1 MHYGVCIGLDD
12 SEKIRIA
19 AESNFDYVE
28 CGFGTLA
35 KCSDEEFELYKNVLQ
50 ENNIKAE
57 AANGFLPGELKV
69 CGENVDCAAL
79 SAYIEKGMLR
89 GSQIGLETV
98 VFGSGGARSLP
109 DGWDY
114 AKGFLQIAEFLRNI
128 AGPIAEKYGVRIVME
143 PLRRKECNIINTVKE
158 GVMLAACSGR
168 ENVGG
173 LADLFHMV
181 EEGDTNEDIKD
192 LKGSLWH
199 AHISNPVSRAK
210 CNRIYPLGEN
220 EFDYKSFIEAL
231 EYAGCMRCS
240 VEAGCFD
247 FEKEAP
253 VAAQLLKNLL

>member
-1 MHYGVCIGLDD
+1 MRYGVCIGLDNSD
-12 SEKIRIA
+12 KIKIA
-19 AESNFDYVE
+19 AGCGFDYIE

-35 KCSDEEFELYKNVLQ
+35 KCSDEEFELYKNVLN
-50 ENNIKAE
+50 ENNIKVD

-69 CGENVDCAAL
+69 CGDKVDCDAL
-79 SAYIEKGMLR
+79 AAYIEKGMKR
-89 GSQIGLETV
+89 GAEIGLQTV

-109 DGWDY
+109 EGWAY
-114 AKGFLQIAEFLRNI
+114 SEGFLQLAEFLRDI
-128 AGPIAEKYGVRIVME
+128 AGPIAQKYGVRIVME

-181 EEGDTNEDIKD
+181 EEGDLNEDIKA

-199 AHISNPVSRAK
+199 AHISNPAK
-210 CNRIYPLGEN
+210 RENANRIYPLSIN
-220 EFDYKSFIEAL
+220 EFDYKAFIDAL
-231 EYAGCMRCS
+231 EYAGCERCS
-240 VEAGCFD
+240 IEAACFD

-253 VAAQLLKNLL
+253 VAAQLLKNI

>member
-1 MHYGVCIGLDD
+1 MRYGVCIGLDSSD
-12 SEKIRIA
+12 KIRIA
-19 AESNFDYVE
+19 AESGFDYIE

-35 KCSDEEFELYKNVLQ
+35 KCSDEEFELYKNVLS
-50 ENNIKAE
+50 ENNIKVE

-69 CGENVDCAAL
+69 CGENVDTDALCA
-79 SAYIEKGMLR
+79 YVEKGMLR

-98 VFGSGGARSLP
+98 VFGSGGARCLP
-109 DGWDY
+109 DCWDY
-114 AKGFLQIAEFLRNI
+114 TKGFLQLADFLRDI

-181 EEGDTNEDIKD
+181 EEGDTNEDLKD
-192 LKGSLWH
+192 IKGSLWH
-199 AHISNPVSRAK
+199 AHISNPVKRANA
-210 CNRIYPLGEN
+210 NRIYPLGDN
-220 EFDYKSFIEAL
+220 EFDYKAFIDALDHAGCTRCSIEA
-231 EYAGCMRCS
+231 S
-240 VEAGCFD
+240 CFD

-253 VAAQLLKNLL
+253 VAAKLLKSI

>member
-1 MHYGVCIGLDD
+1 MRYGVCIGLDNCD
-12 SEKIRIA
+12 KVRIA
-19 AESNFDYVE
+19 ADSGFDYIE

-35 KCSDEEFELYKNVLQ
+35 RCSDEEFELYKKVLD
-50 ENNIKAE
+50 EKNIRVE

-69 CGENVDCAAL
+69 CGENVDSEAL
-79 SAYIEKGMLR
+79 CAYIEKGMQR
-89 GSQIGLETV
+89 GHQIGLKTV

-114 AKGFLQIAEFLRNI
+114 RDGFLQLAEFLRDI
-128 AGPIAEKYGVRIVME
+128 AGPIAAKYGIRIVME

-158 GVMLAACSGR
+158 GVMLAACSER

-199 AHISNPVSRAK
+199 AHISNPVKRENA
-210 CNRIYPLGEN
+210 NRIYPLGEN

-231 EYAGCMRCS
+231 EYSGCERCS
-240 VEAGCFD
+240 IEAACFD

-253 VAAQLLKNLL
+253 VAAQLLKRI

>member
-1 MHYGVCIGLDD
+1 MRYGVCIGLDNAD
-12 SEKIRIA
+12 KIKIA
-19 AESNFDYVE
+19 AESGFDYIE

-50 ENNIKAE
+50 ENNINVE

-69 CGENVDCAAL
+69 CGENVEREAL
-79 SAYIEKGMLR
+79 CAYIEKGMRR
-89 GSQIGLETV
+89 GAQIGLKIV
-98 VFGSGGARSLP
+98 VFGSGGARCLP

-114 AKGFLQIAEFLRNI
+114 AKGFSQLSCFLRDI
-128 AGPIAEKYGVRIVME
+128 AGPIAEKYGIRIVME

-158 GVMLAACSGR
+158 GVMLAVCSDR

-181 EEGDTNEDIKD
+181 EEGDSNEDIRD

-199 AHISNPVSRAK
+199 AHISNPVKRANA
-210 CNRIYPLGEN
+210 NRIYPLGEN

-231 EYAGCMRCS
+231 EYAGCTRCS
-240 VEAGCFD
+240 IEAVSFD

-253 VAAQLLKNLL
+253 AAVQVLKSI